1 MEKQVTLDRSFVFL
15 QVSHTVPAQTP
26 VGRLGRAAG
35 WQETQKHIAGTQPS
49 QKMGRGCRGPGKGE
63 QNLLRLRCGRVWR
76 GGNVGLGTAGTSF
89 PNIFPLLGWLCL
101 ALPALCSTTEC
112 SLALGF
118 TAPDWQGKAQHAL
131 HWQQGS
137 PLGPFLCLSGWQ
149 QQGTPSSPSCPAS
162 PHPAAN

>member
-1 MEKQVTLDRSFVFL
+1 MFSCRCLTLSQHKL
-15 QVSHTVPAQTP
+15 QWADWEGLQDGRRHRNTLQGHSQARKWEGAAVAQ
-26 VGRLGRAAG
+26 
-35 WQETQKHIAGTQPS
+35 
-49 QKMGRGCRGPGKGE
+49 GKV
-63 QNLLRLRCGRVWR
+63 NRTWWMLRLRCGRVWR

-131 HWQQGS
+131 HCHQGS

>member
-63 QNLLRLRCGRVWR
+63 QNLVDAEAQMWEGVE
-76 GGNVGLGTAGTSF
+76 
-89 PNIFPLLGWLCL
+89 GWECRTGDSWDK
-101 ALPALCSTTEC
+101 LP
-112 SLALGF
+112 
-118 TAPDWQGKAQHAL
+118 
-131 HWQQGS
+131 
-137 PLGPFLCLSGWQ
+137 
-149 QQGTPSSPSCPAS
+149 
-162 PHPAAN
+162 